1 MSILLRIA
9 QVIVESITFA
19 HRPDHLAVL
28 PSEVGNDLS
37 VEFETAMEIVNQ
49 PPAGIVR
56 LRAFTKAEAG
66 GEPEKYAFDVRLVAI
81 LEFTEDVPS
90 NSEEHRQVI
99 ASGVATL
106 MPFARQV
113 IASLTS
119 QGRFGAVYLPS
130 MNVHMLLQS
139 LKEAGEH
146 TSGPAAGEDSPK

>member
-1 MSILLRIA
+1 
-9 QVIVESITFA
+9 V
-19 HRPDHLAVL
+19 
-28 PSEVGNDLS
+28 
-37 VEFETAMEIVNQ
+37 
-49 PPAGIVR
+49 
-56 LRAFTKAEAG
+56 FTKSAAD
-66 GEPEKYAFDVRLVAI
+66 GEPEKYSFDLRLVAI

-90 NSEEHRQVI
+90 NAEEHRQVV

-139 LKEAGEH
+139 LNDAAEH
-146 TSGPAAGEDSPK
+146 TGGQAAGEDSPN

>member
-1 MSILLRIA
+1 MSILLKIA

-19 HRPDHLAVL
+19 HRPDYLAVL
-28 PSEVGNDLS
+28 PSEVGNEQA

-56 LRAFTKAEAG
+56 LRVFTKSAAD
-66 GEPEKYAFDVRLVAI
+66 GEPEKYSFDLRLVAI

-90 NSEEHRQVI
+90 NAEEHRQVV

-139 LKEAGEH
+139 LNDAAEH
-146 TSGPAAGEDSPK
+146 TGGQAAGEDSPN